1 MVPRRAVAGRS
12 RQRRLLG
19 NAVLNISELWHGAA
33 DVAKAVKIHRHSA
46 SRSQPAHGS
55 ASSGACSAD
64 GGLSAAA
71 PNALLHV
78 GARPLG
84 VFPTVRRAWPC
95 HKPTAQ
101 CCTRSPRGAA
111 ELDSGALD
119 RAVMA
124 GIALDAATTRHA
136 PSVLAI
142 TPAAKADRCGVDHGA
157 RAAGRRANSRV
168 GRAQVCAAITLG
180 GRRCA
185 PAVPAASP
193 ACLPARHHSAG
204 FCCAHE
210 HPTHPFGCPRSTHTR
225 SGVCR
230 RHSTLFRTNAAR
242 SDAHVCCAVLR
253 EGSSNQAHSTH
264 SHRLRTRV
272 L

>member
-46 SRSQPAHGS
+46 SRSQPPHGS
-55 ASSGACSAD
+55 APSGACSAD

-84 VFPTVRRAWPC
+84 VFPTVRCAWPRY
-95 HKPTAQ
+95 KPTAQ
-101 CCTRSPRGAA
+101 RCTRSPHGAA
-111 ELDSGALD
+111 ELDSIQAPS
-119 RAVMA
+119 RFRSVMA
-124 GIALDAATTRHA
+124 GIALDAATARHA
-136 PSVLAI
+136 PSELAI
-142 TPAAKADRCGVDHGA
+142 TAAAEADRFGVDRAG
-157 RAAGRRANSRV
+157 RAAGRRARRV

-180 GRRCA
+180 SRRC
-185 PAVPAASP
+185 PCLP
-193 ACLPARHHSAG
+193 ACLPTTPQA
-204 FCCAHE
+204 FCAHMSIQ
-210 HPTHPFGCPRSTHTR
+210 PTR
-225 SGVCR
+225 SVFTLHAHTQRCR
-230 RHSTLFRTNAAR
+230 PPSLHAIPYQRCPQPCACVLCRPAPRKLESSTL
-242 SDAHVCCAVLR
+242 S
-253 EGSSNQAHSTH
+253 AHSHCSGTL
-264 SHRLRTRV
+264 LRTRV